1 MIALKK
7 RIIGATFLAV
17 VVALVISNLVGI
29 WVFRMREIDAAR
41 QNLEELLILM
51 DAQSAITDPQG
62 VTDQFRQA
70 APDKRLTIIDTD
82 GAVLADTEVNP
93 DNLGSHEDRPE
104 VTMARAAGWGEAT
117 RRSDTTGETMNERE
131 ARSVLGRNEED
142 LRTLYLEG
150 NRAKFDALVLE
161 QLGSDDA
168 YHAAKAEDG
177 DAGEDEPSGEA
188 EAE

>member
-1 MIALKK
+1 MKCSDYLWKFIDLQARMGQTEGWSPERTQGEL
-7 RIIGATFLAV
+7 RLAME
-17 VVALVISNLVGI
+17 ANGEH
-29 WVFRMREIDAAR
+29 EI
-41 QNLEELLILM
+41 
-51 DAQSAITDPQG
+51 
-62 VTDQFRQA
+62 V
-70 APDKRLTIIDTD
+70 
-82 GAVLADTEVNP
+82 
-93 DNLGSHEDRPE
+93 
-104 VTMARAAGWGEAT
+104 
-117 RRSDTTGETMNERE
+117 SDTTGEAMSERE

-177 DAGEDEPSGEA
+177 DAGEDESSGEA